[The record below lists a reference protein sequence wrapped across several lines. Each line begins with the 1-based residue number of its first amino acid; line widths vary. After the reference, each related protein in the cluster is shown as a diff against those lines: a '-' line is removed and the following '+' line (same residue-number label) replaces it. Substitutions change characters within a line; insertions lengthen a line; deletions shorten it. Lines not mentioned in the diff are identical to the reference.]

1 MSSTDSTRSRRIVFS
16 LTDHCDGEFLY
27 PPCRFES
34 WAMLQHCGGSFAEI
48 LGGKR
53 CQKASHCG
61 EMIGELNAIRST
73 ITDRIPGAQCV
84 MLTLCLKSLR
94 GHGADQKA
102 SSSKVVHAQKIE
114 PLTAAELN
122 QFIVTAD
129 TQIIEFLCTAKV
141 TGIQHDDGWC
151 YIGCSGSSLS

>member
-84 MLTLCLKSLR
+84 MLTLCLKSGDNVCVSMFDSIWLLR
-94 GHGADQKA
+94 
-102 SSSKVVHAQKIE
+102 
-114 PLTAAELN
+114 
-122 QFIVTAD
+122 FIANLRATGKNPK
-129 TQIIEFLCTAKV
+129 LCLLQA
-141 TGIQHDDGWC
+141 
-151 YIGCSGSSLS
+151 